1 MAVSAT
7 QTAQPAAR
15 EKGPLVWL
23 DLDQRELDEA
33 YDQIKYA
40 PNQPQITGRYASNS
54 AALRA
59 RIGAPKRFSY
69 GATPIEGLDLY
80 ATARP
85 RAPVNVFIH
94 GGGWRGG
101 EAKNYG
107 FLAELFLA
115 AGAHF
120 AVLDFTNVT
129 ETAGDLMALA
139 EQVRRAVAWVYG
151 NAAGFGG
158 DPDRLYVSGHSSGAH
173 LASVVLTTDWT
184 KDFRLPRDLV
194 KGGLLSCGMYDL
206 EPVRL
211 SARSAYVKFTD
222 AAVAALS
229 AQRHIDALACPLIIA
244 HGTCETPEFQRHARD
259 FAAAIA
265 AAGKPVEL
273 LVGEGYNHFEM
284 LETLA
289 NPYGLLGR
297 AALRQMQLV

>member
-7 QTAQPAAR
+7 QTSQPAAR

-23 DLDQRELDEA
+23 GLDQRELDEA

-59 RIGAPKRFSY
+59 RIGPPKRFAY

-80 ATARP
+80 ASAWP
-85 RAPVNVFIH
+85 HAPVHAFIH

-129 ETAGDLMALA
+129 ETAGDLMPLA
-139 EQVRRAVAWVYG
+139 EQVRRAVAWVYRH
-151 NAAGFGG
+151 AAGFGG

-173 LASVVLTTDWT
+173 LASVVLTTDWA
-184 KDFRLPRDLV
+184 KAFGLPRDLV

-206 EPVRL
+206 APVRL
-211 SARSAYVKFTD
+211 SARAAYVKFND
-222 AAVAALS
+222 AVVAALS
-229 AQRHIDALACPLIIA
+229 AQRHVDALACPLIVA

-297 AALRQMQLV
+297 AALRQMQLG